1 MAQATKHMVI
11 VIMAITQ
18 ELEQVGE
25 DQLMETNL
33 MDIPITVVDLAVPI
47 GLTAIT
53 VVMVLAQA
61 TAGNKI

>member
-33 MDIPITVVDLAVPI
+33 MDIPITVVDLVVPI

>member
-33 MDIPITVVDLAVPI
+33 MDIPITVVDLGVPI